1 MCFPSLSKQ
10 SKHTHNPPT
19 HTLTQTD
26 IKTAYKKDR
35 NKRFVR
41 LLYSSNS
48 ICILFSNFFDF
59 SKICCFPATV
69 QIKSRKML
77 PEQKTII
84 YTEFAHNC
92 FFESPCLCS
101 VVSCRK
107 SVRHNKGKGVIICT
121 LITIMNDLLV
131 LFQDRTCSSMLVKL
145 LLVNLKCLLSQNLSK
160 AGLQGW
166 SSFRWTQCTSGSLV
180 VWPHSS
186 QTYT

>member
-1 MCFPSLSKQ
+1 MCVCVCVWVKYFLCAFPPYPNSQ
-10 SKHTHNPPT
+10 NTHTTHPHTH
-19 HTLTQTD
+19 TD
-26 IKTAYKKDR
+26 RRIKTAYKKDR

-48 ICILFSNFFDF
+48 IYVCILFSNFFDF
-59 SKICCFPATV
+59 SKIFCFPATV

-107 SVRHNKGKGVIICT
+107 SVKDTIKEGGLLYVRWLRLWMICWCCFR
-121 LITIMNDLLV
+121 IELV
-131 LFQDRTCSSMLVKL
+131 AAC
-145 LLVNLKCLLSQNLSK
+145 
-160 AGLQGW
+160 W
-166 SSFRWTQCTSGSLV
+166 
-180 VWPHSS
+180 
-186 QTYT
+186 